1 MYKIYTKI
9 FGIVV
14 QEGVIMLTKHLAEE
28 IVEQTMIRL
37 NRNLNVMDTNG
48 MILASGETDRIER
61 IHEGAAFVAKTE
73 EVLWITKDNL
83 PDWYGTKPGVNM
95 PVYFQQKL
103 VGVIGITGD
112 QDELKDVA
120 TLVQLT
126 TEMMIHQ
133 SLITSSAEW
142 VRKMKELIFEELTGS
157 EPPSPI
163 VDKRLALLN
172 FNVVGPYVTLL
183 IESNYFSPS
192 SQRIIEQLED
202 QFEKKSVLIGH
213 SQVNEIFILLS
224 GFTKDEVKAKLS
236 KLLHFLQKYKSA
248 RIGVGV
254 SVSSLNEIR
263 YSYTTAKN
271 ALQYGKTG
279 HQLIHFEDVELVAL
293 LKRNPQPVINHFST
307 RILNGLND
315 QLCQTLSVYFECNN
329 NNSTTASRL
338 MIHRHT
344 LTYRF
349 KKIEEITGYNPTTF
363 KDAVLL
369 NIALLLKQNKSE

>member
-1 MYKIYTKI
+1 MYKLYTET
-9 FGIVV
+9 FAIVI
-14 QEGVIMLTKHLAEE
+14 QKGVIMLTKQLAED

-61 IHEGAAFVAKTE
+61 IHEGAAFVAKKE

-83 PDWYGTKPGVNM
+83 TDWYGTKPGVNM

-103 VGVIGITGD
+103 IGVIGITGERK
-112 QDELKDVA
+112 ELKDIA

-133 SLITSSAEW
+133 SLITSRAEW
-142 VRKMKELIFEELTGS
+142 IRKMKELIFEELTGS
-157 EPPSPI
+157 EPPSPL
-163 VDKRLALLN
+163 VEKRLALLN
-172 FNVVGPYVTLL
+172 FNVMSPYVTLL

-202 QFEKKSVLIGH
+202 QFEKDSVLIGH
-213 SQVNEIFILLS
+213 SQLNKVFILLS
-224 GFTKDEVKAKLS
+224 GYTNDEVKVKLS
-236 KLLHFLQKYKSA
+236 KLLHLLQKDDTA

-254 SVSSLNEIR
+254 AVNSINDIR

-271 ALQYGKTG
+271 ALQYGKAE
-279 HQLIHFEDVELVAL
+279 HQLIHFEDIELVAL
-293 LKRNPQPVINHFST
+293 LKRNPQPVIDHFSS
-307 RILNGLND
+307 RILKGLND
-315 QLCQTLSVYFECNN
+315 QLLKTLSVYFECNN
-329 NNSTTASRL
+329 NNSTTSSTL

-349 KKIEEITGYNPTTF
+349 KKIEEITGYNPTIF
-363 KDAVLL
+363 KDAILL
-369 NIALLLKQNKSE
+369 NIALLLK